1 MLLQPS
7 LSEPLARR
15 ENKRGDP
22 AQRKRGKVRGT
33 SPQAPPP
40 PPHNYKA
47 YQLYTL
53 YRGKDGKIMQVRFKQ
68 PLSLTGL
75 GSVVPFAMGH
85 SECSVDSVAL
95 LPGSTE
101 WLPV

>member
-1 MLLQPS
+1 MFLQPA
-7 LSEPLARR
+7 LSEPLTRH
-15 ENKRGDP
+15 ENKHGDP
-22 AQRKRGKVRGT
+22 AQRKRGKVGGT

-53 YRGKDGKIMQVRFKQ
+53 YRGKDGKIMQVCLTPLKQ

-75 GSVVPFAMGH
+75 WPVVPFAMGH
-85 SECSVDSVAL
+85 SEW
-95 LPGSTE
+95 T
-101 WLPV
+101 